1 MRPAFDFDALPELD
15 VQYYLIMVTCSYHQI
30 NMPDSISNDRERPK
44 NVLNPQ
50 PKPKYGKEKINHA
63 DG

>member
-50 PKPKYGKEKINHA
+50 PQTQVWKRE
-63 DG
+63 D